1 MARSGSSSISGF
13 PLRVSAGALQ
23 RSGEHLRGSVVVM
36 DVAGFSVA
44 GTEAALVM
52 RQIHHRALEGVGE
65 VGLPGLAAGSRRRVV
80 VSGRIPGGTRAGR
93 YQVLGCIDVGSQL
106 ARFDARRNCVIV
118 GSVRISGSGVAKSTT
133 PAPQTTVTGRPP
145 LVSSIRS
152 ASFRFSSS
160 VRRSRFRCRLDGGP
174 WLSCTSPQAYARLV
188 VGKHEF
194 EVRAVTRAGHADP
207 SPARAAWRIESAGRG
222 VTSTSTTITAPT
234 TTTSP
239 ATPPPAT
246 SITVDTASPGPVI
259 NPGVFGSDY
268 LAPFGGMGSFD
279 ADSGAF
285 WPSFTTQLT
294 SEVGAGSLRFPGGIT
309 GQSYQWMRAIGPQSQ
324 RGANP
329 VGPSGGPSPS
339 TVGPDEFGSLLDL
352 TGAAG
357 VIDVDFATGTAA
369 EAADFVHYMTDAQG
383 SSTWAQER
391 AQNGHPAPYDAPYW
405 EVGNEELTADYWRSG
420 TTVTAGTPPANANA
434 CPTVATCEYI
444 YGGTT
449 SFTDQRV
456 VLAADRRSSAAAST
470 GAANQS
476 FQVAY
481 PPVVPASATVKV
493 GGIAWALVSSLT
505 GAGPSADDYTLDP
518 STGAIQFGDGVHG
531 AIPPSGAVVTA
542 TYQSGPHDGFAQ
554 FYNAMKQADPA
565 IQVCSSDTTQNF
577 IDAMGT
583 TQPYDC
589 LQDHPY
595 VGSGNISP
603 SLPIDQY
610 ESQVM
615 TVPDVENAAVKTLQ
629 ADVDEAAG
637 HHVPLILSEYGQ
649 LIDSTPDPLEA
660 PYFLNSLDEALV
672 NASQLADWIQLG
684 VPVADRQLLDAELPA
699 PSAVTAGLPGA
710 APFATSGAITTPGP
724 QTVVQPT
731 GEYLA
736 LMEPLAGGSLL
747 DATVSA
753 NPALPST
760 NPAPTGDLATVSA
773 ATPGGVRLVVINRS
787 PSVDV
792 ASTVDFAGMTGNA
805 TATVA
810 TLDGP
815 SPLSDN
821 SSQTPN
827 TVSTSTSPAAVTGG
841 AATITFPAHSISL
854 VTLPGS

>member
-1 MARSGSSSISGF
+1 M
-13 PLRVSAGALQ
+13 
-23 RSGEHLRGSVVVM
+23 
-36 DVAGFSVA
+36 
-44 GTEAALVM
+44 
-52 RQIHHRALEGVGE
+52 
-65 VGLPGLAAGSRRRVV
+65 
-80 VSGRIPGGTRAGR
+80 
-93 YQVLGCIDVGSQL
+93 
-106 ARFDARRNCVIV
+106 
-118 GSVRISGSGVAKSTT
+118 T
-133 PAPQTTVTGRPP
+133 PQ
-145 LVSSIRS
+145 
-152 ASFRFSSS
+152 
-160 VRRSRFRCRLDGGP
+160 
-174 WLSCTSPQAYARLV
+174 
-188 VGKHEF
+188 
-194 EVRAVTRAGHADP
+194 
-207 SPARAAWRIESAGRG
+207 
-222 VTSTSTTITAPT
+222 
-234 TTTSP
+234 
-239 ATPPPAT
+239 PAT
-246 SITVDTASPGPVI
+246 SITVDTASPGAAV

-309 GQSYQWMRAIGPQSQ
+309 GQSYEWMRAIGPESQ

-352 TGAAG
+352 TGAEG
-357 VIDVDFATGTAA
+357 VVDVDFASGTAA
-369 EAADFVHYMTDAQG
+369 EAADFVHYMTDPQG

-391 AQNGHPAPYDAPYW
+391 AENGHPAPYDVPYW

-456 VLAADRRSSAAAST
+456 VLATDRRSSAAAST
-470 GAANQS
+470 GAAGQS

-481 PPVVPASATVKV
+481 PPVVSGSATVTV
-493 GGIAWALVSSLT
+493 GGVAWTSVSSLSN
-505 GAGPSADDYTLDP
+505 AGPSADDYTLDP
-518 STGAIQFGDGVHG
+518 ATGAIRFGDGVHG

-542 TYQSGPHDGFAQ
+542 SYQSGPHDGFAQ
-554 FYNAMKQADPA
+554 FYSAMKQADPA

-577 IDAMGT
+577 IDAMGA

-595 VGSGNISP
+595 VGSGDISP

-615 TVPDVENAAVKTLQ
+615 TVPDVENAAVQTLQ
-629 ADVDEAAG
+629 ADVDAAAG
-637 HHVPLILSEYGQ
+637 RHVPLVLSEYGQ

-684 VPVADRQLLDAELPA
+684 IPVADRQLLDAELPA
-699 PSAVTAGLPGA
+699 ASAVTDGLPGA
-710 APFATSGAITTPGP
+710 APFATSGAITSPGP

-731 GEYLA
+731 GESLA
-736 LMEPLAGGSLL
+736 LMKPLAGGSLL
-747 DATVSA
+747 DATISA
-753 NPALPST
+753 NPALPSS
-760 NPAPTGDLATVSA
+760 NPAPAGDLAVVSA
-773 ATPGGVRLVVINRS
+773 GTPAGIQLVVINRS
-787 PSVDV
+787 PNVDV
-792 ASTVDFAGMTGNA
+792 ASAVDYAGVTASA
-805 TATVA
+805 TATVT

-821 SSQTPN
+821 SSQAPN
-827 TVSTSTSPAAVTGG
+827 TVSTSTSTAAVAGG

-854 VTLPGS
+854 VTLPGF

>member
-1 MARSGSSSISGF
+1 
-13 PLRVSAGALQ
+13 V
-23 RSGEHLRGSVVVM
+23 
-36 DVAGFSVA
+36 
-44 GTEAALVM
+44 
-52 RQIHHRALEGVGE
+52 
-65 VGLPGLAAGSRRRVV
+65 
-80 VSGRIPGGTRAGR
+80 
-93 YQVLGCIDVGSQL
+93 
-106 ARFDARRNCVIV
+106 
-118 GSVRISGSGVAKSTT
+118 
-133 PAPQTTVTGRPP
+133 
-145 LVSSIRS
+145 
-152 ASFRFSSS
+152 
-160 VRRSRFRCRLDGGP
+160 
-174 WLSCTSPQAYARLV
+174 
-188 VGKHEF
+188 
-194 EVRAVTRAGHADP
+194 
-207 SPARAAWRIESAGRG
+207 
-222 VTSTSTTITAPT
+222 
-234 TTTSP
+234 
-239 ATPPPAT
+239 TPPPAT
-246 SITVDTASPGPVI
+246 SITVDTASPGEAI

-294 SEVGAGSLRFPGGIT
+294 TEVGAGSLRFPGGIT
-309 GQSYQWMRAIGPQSQ
+309 AQSYQWMRAIGPESQ

-352 TGAAG
+352 TGAEG
-357 VIDVDFATGTAA
+357 VVDVDFATGTAA
-369 EAADFVHYMTDAQG
+369 EAADFVHYMIDAQG

-391 AQNGHPAPYDAPYW
+391 AQNGHPAPYDVPYW
-405 EVGNEELTADYWRSG
+405 EVGNEELTADYWRAG
-420 TTVTAGTPPANANA
+420 TTVTAGTPPANANG

-470 GAANQS
+470 GAAGQS

-481 PPVVPASATVKV
+481 PPVVSGSATVKV
-493 GGIAWALVSSLT
+493 GGIAWAAVSSLT
-505 GAGPSADDYTLDP
+505 GVGPSADDYTLDP
-518 STGAIQFGDGVHG
+518 STGAIRFGDGIHG

-542 TYQSGPHDGFAQ
+542 SYQSGPHDGFAQ
-554 FYNAMKQADPA
+554 FYSAMKQADPA

-577 IDAMGT
+577 IAAMGT

-615 TVPDVENAAVKTLQ
+615 TVPDVENAAVQTLQ
-629 ADVDEAAG
+629 ADVDKAAG
-637 HHVPLILSEYGQ
+637 RHVPLILSEYGQ
-649 LIDSTPDPLEA
+649 HIDSTPDPLEA

-736 LMEPLAGGSLL
+736 LMKRLAGGGLL

-760 NPAPTGDLATVSA
+760 NPAPTGDLAVVSA
-773 ATPGGVRLVVINRS
+773 ATPAGVRLVVINRS
-787 PSVDV
+787 PDVDV
-792 ASTVDFAGMTGNA
+792 ASTVDFAGMTASA
-805 TATVA
+805 TATVT

-821 SSQTPN
+821 TSQTPN
-827 TVSTSTSPAAVTGG
+827 TVSTSTSTAAVTAGG
-841 AATITFPAHSISL
+841 AVTITFPAHSISL